1 MMTSKIHRF
10 VRCAAI
16 ACMALWPP
24 SHAHAQQ
31 GDSLTVRAL
40 QKLGVPFFK
49 GNEAVLLPSGQ
60 MLFDDML
67 HVIRQA
73 ERYIHMEFYNF
84 RNDSIGNATFDLLKE
99 KARQGVE
106 VKVLF
111 DGFGNF
117 TSDSPYTKEHQAHLR
132 SCGVRIYE
140 FDPYKFPYINH
151 SYHRDHRKIV
161 TVDGHTAYTGGMNV
175 ADYYIHGRP
184 SIGKWRDM
192 HMRIHGPS
200 VAEFERLFSEMWEKV
215 TGEPSDSA
223 RYAGPDI
230 SRDSILMGVVNRK
243 PGRRSGIMRKAYAAA
258 IDNAQHSVQIVNAY
272 PTLTRTVRRS
282 LYRALKR
289 GVQVDFMLSANS
301 DEALTPSI
309 AAIEMKKL
317 MKRGANV
324 YYFEGG
330 FHHSKVMTVDGTYCT
345 VGSANLD
352 ARSLMFD
359 YEANAFMFDPGV
371 TARLYNI
378 FEFDKRAHCTRLT
391 PEGFKNRFPLSQ
403 RFQGRVMFFLKPFL

>member
-1 MMTSKIHRF
+1 M
-10 VRCAAI
+10 AATVF
-16 ACMALWPP
+16 MALSMPF
-24 SHAHAQQ
+24 HIHAQG
-31 GDSLTVRAL
+31 GDSLTASAL
-40 QKLGVPFFK
+40 KELDVPFFD
-49 GNEAVLLPSGQ
+49 GNEAVLLPTGR

-67 HVIRQA
+67 GIVEKA
-73 ERYIHMEFYNF
+73 ERYVHMEFYNF
-84 RNDSIGNATFDLLKE
+84 RNDSIGNATFDLLKK
-99 KARQGVE
+99 KASQGVE

-117 TSDSPYTKEHQAHLR
+117 TSSLPFTKEEQADLR
-132 SCGVRIYE
+132 KHGVRIYE
-140 FDPYKFPYINH
+140 FDPYRFPYINH

-175 ADYYIHGRP
+175 GDYYIHGRP

-192 HMRIHGPS
+192 HMRIHGPA
-200 VAEFERLFSEMWEKV
+200 VAEFERLFSEMWKKV
-215 TGEPSDSA
+215 TGEETDST
-223 RYAGPDI
+223 RYAGPNT
-230 SRDSILMGVVNRK
+230 SRGNVRIGVVNRK

-258 IDNAQHSVQIVNAY
+258 IDNAQHSIQIVNAY

-289 GVQVDFMLSANS
+289 GVQVDFMVSANS

-309 AAIEMKKL
+309 VAIEMKKL

-330 FHHSKVMTVDGTYCT
+330 FHHSKVMTVDGSYCT

-359 YEANAFMFDPGV
+359 YEANAFMFDPVV
-371 TARLYNI
+371 TNQLYDI
-378 FEFDKRAHCTRLT
+378 FEFDKRAFCTRLT
-391 PEGFKNRFPLSQ
+391 PEDFKNRFPLSQ
-403 RFQGRVMFFLKPFL
+403 RLQGRMLFFLKPFL